1 MTQIK
6 KKQEQPIRYK
16 FVIPMYG
23 LRREIT
29 EMREVEVELRDGA
42 NIAEVIAAMKEKI
55 PDLEGQVIRPG
66 ENRLAD
72 EYKFNINGKF
82 YFDGS
87 DFELHPGDR
96 IALLVP
102 MTGG

>member
-1 MTQIK
+1 MFKVT
-6 KKQEQPIRYK
+6 
-16 FVIPMYG
+16 IPMYG

-29 EMREVEVELRDGA
+29 EKREVEVELRDGA
-42 NIAEVIAAMKEKI
+42 TMPEVIAAIKGSV
-55 PDLEGQVIRPG
+55 PSLEGPVIRRG
-66 ENRLAD
+66 EDRLV
-72 EYKFNINGKF
+72 EQYKFNVNGKF
-82 YFDGS
+82 YYDGQ